1 MTTGVP
7 VGQYGIRYTGMP
19 IDPIEEQL
27 EKFHAGAIT
36 IGVEFRVL
44 TDEIVAAMGRADE
57 AKANGALNLN
67 DDGVSLHVYSKGPD
81 GDLERLR
88 FDCFK
93 DDPHYHYVDWPKH
106 TQDIIHLDPTMTGD
120 VLTWALAL
128 IRTRLPLLLER
139 AGIAD
144 AARIVDPSLI
154 EEVMPQVTEAAYR
167 ARYNADKSNVA
178 KTALKTGDRLRA

>member
-27 EKFHAGAIT
+27 EKFHAGAVT

-44 TDEIVAAMGRADE
+44 TDDIVAAVGMAE
-57 AKANGALNLN
+57 IAKANGAVNLN
-67 DDGVSLHVYSKGPD
+67 DEGVSLHVYAKAPD
-81 GDLERLR
+81 GDKERLR
-88 FDCFK
+88 FDCFN

-106 TQDIIHLDPTMTGD
+106 TQDIIHLDPVMTGD
-120 VLTWALAL
+120 VLTWALTL
-128 IRTRLPLLLER
+128 IRTRLPQLLER

-144 AARIVDPSLI
+144 AARLVDPSLI
-154 EEVMPQVTEAAYR
+154 EDIMPKVTEAAYR
-167 ARYNADKSNVA
+167 ARCNTDKA
-178 KTALKTGDRLRA
+178 KAASAALKMRLTA